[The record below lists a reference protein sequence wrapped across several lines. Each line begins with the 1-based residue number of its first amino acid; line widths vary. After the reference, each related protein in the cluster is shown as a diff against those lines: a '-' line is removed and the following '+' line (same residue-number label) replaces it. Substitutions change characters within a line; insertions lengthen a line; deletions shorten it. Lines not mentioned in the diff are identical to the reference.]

1 VAPPDS
7 PADDQ
12 WDPTDGEPT
21 PDDSPWWFDPAE
33 LAAGGK
39 YGAPPLEPS
48 AEERQR
54 EAARLERQRA
64 LHERLTAESNTPAQT
79 APIPRGG
86 WGTAEVRPQRK
97 PRRPSVLRLL
107 LIAAITAMV
116 ATGLAFALSPKPTE
130 NAASAWTGGD
140 AMVDKVEPKD
150 LPPTPA
156 GKTNQKPVAE
166 SATPLG
172 GPPAL
177 PTGTGPYR
185 FIAMR
190 PDADAPVAYDPCR
203 PIRYVVNDADAPPN
217 GDRLISDAL
226 AEVSAATG
234 LVFKPVGRTDEPP
247 STNRES
253 VQPDRYGADW
263 APVLIAWSNPDV
275 VPVLAGAVAGQAGS
289 SSYSVT
295 RSAADGAVSKQSAG
309 YVTGIIMLDGPQIAE
324 IIAEAPDGPL
334 AAQSVVQHEAGHLV
348 GLDHV
353 DDPSQLMYPESN
365 IETTHFGD
373 GDLRGLHELGLGPC
387 IPELTPS

>member
-1 VAPPDS
+1 MAPPDS

-12 WDPTDGEPT
+12 RDPTDGESGSSN
-21 PDDSPWWFDPAE
+21 SPWWFDPAE
-33 LAAGGK
+33 LTAGGK

-64 LHERLTAESNTPAQT
+64 LHERLTAESIAPAQT
-79 APIPRGG
+79 APVPRGG
-86 WGTAEVRPQRK
+86 WGTTEIRPQRRSR
-97 PRRPSVLRLL
+97 PPSVLRLL
-107 LIAAITAMV
+107 LIAVITAMV
-116 ATGLAFALSPKPTE
+116 ATGLAVVLTPKLTE
-130 NAASAWTGGD
+130 RAAPAWTGGD
-140 AMVDKVEPKD
+140 AMVDRVEPKD
-150 LPPTPA
+150 LPADPA

-166 SATPLG
+166 SETPLG

-177 PTGTGPYR
+177 PTGSGPYR

-190 PDADAPVAYDPCR
+190 PDADAPVTYDPCR
-203 PIRYVVNDADAPPN
+203 PIRYVINDADAPPN
-217 GDRLISDAL
+217 GDRLITDAL

-234 LVFKPVGRTDEPP
+234 LVFKPVGRTDESPGP
-247 STNRES
+247 NRES
-253 VQPDRYGADW
+253 VQPNRYGADW

-275 VPVLAGAVAGQAGS
+275 VPGLAGAVAGQAGS
-289 SSYSVT
+289 TSYRVT
-295 RSAADGAVSKQSAG
+295 RSTADSEVSRQSTG
-309 YVTGIIMLDGPQIAE
+309 YVTGIIMLDGSQIAE
-324 IIAEAPDGPL
+324 IIAEAPDGQS
-334 AAQSVVQHEAGHLV
+334 AARSVVQHEAGHLV